1 MLLCQY
7 LEESLNTIKPNKKLI
22 QCKSIN
28 FLHYSLHVPNAL
40 TTCTGMQVLDITQLG
55 FYNGYKGSFCISF
68 ANLSHLPFVG
78 LM

>member
-22 QCKSIN
+22 QCIHS
-28 FLHYSLHVPNAL
+28 SLPVPNAA

-68 ANLSHLPFVG
+68 TNLSHLPFVG
-78 LM
+78 SM